1 MKYLDEFRDRQKCQ
15 FLLER
20 ILANC
25 SRKWTI
31 MEVCGGQTHGLLKF
45 GIEEALRDRIEM
57 IHGPGCPVC
66 VTSTTAIDR
75 AIEFAFQT
83 DTLLVCFGD
92 MLRVPGSSISLAQA
106 KTLGAH
112 VMTVYSPLD
121 AVKIALKESNK
132 KIVFMAVGFETTVP
146 ATAVAI
152 LQAVKHQLA
161 NFFVLLSHVRV
172 APAMEYILQ
181 QGDCRIDGFLAAGHV
196 CTIMGT
202 QECTELSERYQVPIA
217 VTGFEPLDLL
227 VGIEQCVMLLEKR
240 KSAVSNS
247 YSRVV
252 LDSGN
257 ERAKECMREV
267 FEVSDQDWRGLGLV
281 PRGGYRLR
289 EKYESFNADSATAIH
304 DASCRITGLDSKAMQ
319 QKLSDR
325 MTVVQK
331 DAINC
336 RSGDVLMGRIKPQ
349 ACPHF
354 GKECTPQT
362 PCGAPMVSSEGACA
376 AYFQYARHESDLALD
391 PEKES
396 KL

>member
-1 MKYLDEFRDRQKCQ
+1 
-15 FLLER
+15 
-20 ILANC
+20 
-25 SRKWTI
+25 
-31 MEVCGGQTHGLLKF
+31 
-45 GIEEALRDRIEM
+45 M

-66 VTSTTAIDR
+66 VTSATALDQ
-75 AIEFAFQT
+75 AIEFSFQT

-106 KTLGAH
+106 KTLGGN
-112 VMTVYSPLD
+112 VKTVYSPLD
-121 AVKIALKESNK
+121 AVKIAAAEPSK
-132 KIVFMAVGFETTVP
+132 KIIFMAVGFETTVP

-152 LQAVKHQLA
+152 LQAAKHQLR

-172 APAMEYILQ
+172 TPAMEHILQ

-196 CTIMGT
+196 CTVVGT
-202 QECTELSERYQVPIA
+202 QECISLSERYQVPIV

-227 VGIEQCVMLLEKR
+227 VGIDQCVMLLEK
-240 KSAVSNS
+240 KLSSVSNS

-252 LDSGN
+252 LESGN
-257 ERAKECMREV
+257 ERAQDCMREV
-267 FEVSDQDWRGLGLV
+267 FAVSDQDWRGLGLV

-289 EKYESFNADSATAIH
+289 EKYEMFNAVQTTAT
-304 DASCRITGLDSKAMQ
+304 DVASHKRTCRDFASIE
-319 QKLSDR
+319 QKLFDR
-325 MTVVQK
+325 TLVVLK
-331 DAINC
+331 NSILC

-376 AYFQYARHESDLALD
+376 AYFQYDRRESDLAM
-391 PEKES
+391 E
-396 KL
+396 

>member
-1 MKYLDEFRDRQKCQ
+1 MKYLDEFRDSQKCQ
-15 FLLER
+15 RLLDR
-20 ILANC
+20 ILARC

-31 MEVCGGQTHGLLKF
+31 MEVCGGQTHGLLRY

-66 VTSTTAIDR
+66 VTSATALDQ
-75 AIEFAFQT
+75 AIEFSFQT

-106 KTLGAH
+106 KTLGGN
-112 VMTVYSPLD
+112 VKTVYSPLD
-121 AVKIALKESNK
+121 AVKIAAAEPSK
-132 KIVFMAVGFETTVP
+132 KIIFMAVGFETTVP

-152 LQAVKHQLA
+152 LQAAKHQLR

-172 APAMEYILQ
+172 TPAMEHILQ

-196 CTIMGT
+196 CTVVGT
-202 QECTELSERYQVPIA
+202 QECISLSERYQVPIV

-227 VGIEQCVMLLEKR
+227 VGIDQCVMLLEK
-240 KSAVSNS
+240 KLSSVSNS

-252 LDSGN
+252 LESGN
-257 ERAKECMREV
+257 ERAQDCMREV

-289 EKYESFNADSATAIH
+289 EKYEMFNAVQTTAT
-304 DASCRITGLDSKAMQ
+304 DVASHKRTCRDFASIE
-319 QKLSDR
+319 QKLFDR
-325 MTVVQK
+325 TLVVLK
-331 DAINC
+331 NSILC

-376 AYFQYARHESDLALD
+376 AYFQYDRRESDLAM
-391 PEKES
+391 E
-396 KL
+396 

>member
-1 MKYLDEFRDRQKCQ
+1 MKYLDEFRDGKKCQ
-15 FLLER
+15 RILNR

-31 MEVCGGQTHGLLKF
+31 MEVCGGQTHGLLRF
-45 GIEEALRDRIEM
+45 GIEEALREQIEM

-66 VTSTTAIDR
+66 VTSATAIDQ
-75 AIEFAFQT
+75 AIEFSFQA

-92 MLRVPGSSISLAQA
+92 MLRVPGSSISLSQA
-106 KTLGAH
+106 KTLGAN
-112 VMTVYSPLD
+112 VKTVYSPLD
-121 AVKIALKESNK
+121 AIKIAIAEPSK

-152 LQAVKHQLA
+152 LQAMKHQLR

-172 APAMEYILQ
+172 APAMEHILQ

-202 QECTELSERYQVPIA
+202 QECTSLSERYQVPIV

-227 VGIEQCVMLLEKR
+227 VGIEQCIMLLENK
-240 KSAVSNS
+240 KSMVSNS

-252 LDSGN
+252 LDRGN
-257 ERAKECMREV
+257 ERAQDYMYEV

-281 PRGGYRLR
+281 PLGGYRLR
-289 EKYESFNADSATAIH
+289 EKYELFNAKLAPTYPDTS
-304 DASCRITGLDSKAMQ
+304 SKIPYRDTKSIRQ
-319 QKLSDR
+319 NLSDGR
-325 MTVVQK
+325 TSVQK
-331 DAINC
+331 DIIIC

-354 GKECTPQT
+354 DKECTPQT

-376 AYFQYARHESDLALD
+376 AYFQYARRNSDLSTD
-391 PEKES
+391 
-396 KL
+396 

>member
-1 MKYLDEFRDRQKCQ
+1 MKYLDEFRDSQKCRR
-15 FLLER
+15 LLDR
-20 ILANC
+20 ILARC

-31 MEVCGGQTHGLLKF
+31 MEVCGGQTHGLLRY

-66 VTSTTAIDR
+66 VTSATALDQ
-75 AIEFAFQT
+75 AIEFSFQT

-106 KTLGAH
+106 KTLGGN
-112 VMTVYSPLD
+112 VKTVYSPLD
-121 AVKIALKESNK
+121 AVKIAAAEPSK
-132 KIVFMAVGFETTVP
+132 KIIFMAVGFETTVP

-152 LQAVKHQLA
+152 LQAAKHQLR

-172 APAMEYILQ
+172 TPAMEHILQ

-196 CTIMGT
+196 CTVVGT
-202 QECTELSERYQVPIA
+202 QECISLSERYQVPIV

-227 VGIEQCVMLLEKR
+227 VGIDQCVMLLEK
-240 KSAVSNS
+240 KLSSVSNS

-252 LDSGN
+252 LESGN
-257 ERAKECMREV
+257 ERAQDCMREV

-289 EKYESFNADSATAIH
+289 EKYEMFNAVQTTAT
-304 DASCRITGLDSKAMQ
+304 DVASHKRTCRDFASIE
-319 QKLSDR
+319 QKLFDR
-325 MTVVQK
+325 TLVVLK
-331 DAINC
+331 NSILC

-376 AYFQYARHESDLALD
+376 AYFQYDRRESDLAM
-391 PEKES
+391 E
-396 KL
+396 

>member
-1 MKYLDEFRDRQKCQ
+1 MKYLDEFRDSQKCRR
-15 FLLER
+15 LLDR
-20 ILANC
+20 ILARC

-31 MEVCGGQTHGLLKF
+31 MEVCGGQTHGLLRY

-66 VTSTTAIDR
+66 VTSATALDQ
-75 AIEFAFQT
+75 AIEFSFQT

-106 KTLGAH
+106 KTLGGN
-112 VMTVYSPLD
+112 VKTVYSPLD
-121 AVKIALKESNK
+121 AVKIAAAEPSK
-132 KIVFMAVGFETTVP
+132 KIIFMAVGFETTVP

-152 LQAVKHQLA
+152 LQAAKHQLR

-172 APAMEYILQ
+172 TPAMEHILQ

-196 CTIMGT
+196 CTVVGT
-202 QECTELSERYQVPIA
+202 QECISLSERYQVPIV

-227 VGIEQCVMLLEKR
+227 VGIDQCVMLLEK
-240 KSAVSNS
+240 KLSSVSNS

-252 LDSGN
+252 LESGN
-257 ERAKECMREV
+257 ERAQDCMREV
-267 FEVSDQDWRGLGLV
+267 FAVSDQDWRGLGLV

-289 EKYESFNADSATAIH
+289 EKYEMFNAVQTTAT
-304 DASCRITGLDSKAMQ
+304 DVASHKRTCRDFASIE
-319 QKLSDR
+319 QKLFDR
-325 MTVVQK
+325 TLVVLK
-331 DAINC
+331 NSILC

-376 AYFQYARHESDLALD
+376 AYFQYDRRESDLAM
-391 PEKES
+391 E
-396 KL
+396 